1 MVIITTPER
10 LKQGNDT
17 RKKDKNLSNSS
28 PIKAF
33 LGEVAYNAATAVP
46 AAENFIVSLPR
57 LVKNT
62 YKAATDKN
70 YGILDNISDSFG
82 ADSWGNNFID
92 NVIDPIAKNTFDRE
106 DWENLSDEE
115 KVARAG
121 GSLVPLF
128 GINYVNKANKLTKVN
143 KLAKNSKLN
152 NFKNAKEIVTG
163 NTGKLVNKEI
173 VGNPT
178 SRSPSQGIR
187 GIISPI
193 KTTNSKKLNAAAY
206 MLPGIQVD
214 KGIPLSQQKLAI
226 GLQSGF
232 IGGTYGIQEYL
243 TNKQEELQQ
252 KQLETLIK
260 DKRKSVNDPN
270 NIIQYDPYALEN
282 YELNSEDDD
291 SIIIPALLIGGSI
304 FGGRKFIKRYGNLLT
319 KETAKSVT
327 DTDPEAIRG
336 LSSKLDTKTKADISI
351 ADRFGF
357 RRNLVNEGLISE
369 EVANDLA
376 VDLKTKVNYQFDNL
390 YNGLYRK
397 TLNRMEAL
405 RAKDP
410 EQFNLLNRKYN
421 IYSKMQDDAYRY
433 GKYIAQN
440 NDFNTENYIRKVKE
454 GLEVPNSSYLTK
466 EDIATL
472 EEEIKSINS
481 KLSEDAKKLNR
492 DISNAF
498 RKDYENMHNN
508 HQISDR
514 MYLDSLLNRKT
525 FGDDIA
531 LYHYKPIVKDLSEPY
546 YAKFS
551 KLMLDTEPYD
561 PRIMPNKEMRGPH
574 GIDVDNSKPI
584 DQVFEKAIK
593 ENLYNIE
600 LNKQKYRFVDELIE
614 NQTKKIEEIIQNAD
628 EKITELDNRISKI
641 NNDKFRNELIR
652 QKKELVKD
660 YAKQVK
666 GLFHIKHIGSVDLHS
681 SPNTIIPAS
690 PMFNLGN
697 PNKNELHKL
706 LNDYNNTASGLMD
719 KYQGKLDTAKDLIAL
734 PFDGRID
741 YYKVDQAIA
750 DAFNFNPTLPNKIFE
765 LLKASKSLVQSTI
778 TGRFNPGFA
787 PAAFT
792 MSLHE
797 ALTVF
802 PKIASELELLQ
813 PASRFAYLHEVGRA
827 MREQFIYGQARDI
840 SDKITKNLVA
850 NVDLTPNERF
860 LMNNNLR
867 NMERKISNLLK
878 TKIEAFG
885 GGSQKPLTRN
895 NERFFTLNTKSKISD
910 NIYRFLIK
918 HDGIDGAIQ
927 KAKILDYMQMALRE
941 GPQLGL
947 TQYFGKLSGAIKNG
961 EIVDPKKMVKIIDVV
976 STYTANVGKQGT
988 GKGIL
993 GGLSKITSDY
1003 VTYGNIFI
1011 QSLAPKV
1018 RASGILDG
1026 ISNLYNLS
1034 MRVFDPNARMCD
1046 TLMLMKANASQL
1058 IHNKFIQ
1065 GLIFTSF
1072 IPTVLAYVWNHGSKE
1087 NINSYYQRSDYDKAS
1102 KFMLMNFFGTGNHLY
1117 IPKDQEV
1124 AMIDSLLYTILD
1136 SVFGMSKYN
1145 ELDPGF
1151 EHSKVVMQ
1159 SVARSLGVDS
1169 IPALDLLAN
1178 ASGKDINL
1186 NPFDENFGINDL
1198 SRNKLNPDMTETVY
1212 KNGLFNQ
1219 EATSL
1224 INSIFGVLGSSLLTA
1239 SEEYNVGQG
1248 GDTSA
1253 SDAMN
1258 SFVDRFTKTSKL
1270 FGNKAVSTYNETS
1283 KTVYNKRNL
1292 INKIATIPD
1301 KNRNQQI
1308 VYDFIKMYNRNRI
1321 KPIHDEIT
1329 KYRDLANT
1337 IRVTSKTKS
1346 GKVLDY
1352 SKRKDMINE
1361 VNKKLQLKFAE
1372 EYHEFENL
1380 DKLLQAKFGNGLTLE
1395 NFMEKLYG

>member
-1 MVIITTPER
+1 MKKWKKYLLFVFIMSVILFVPS
-10 LKQGNDT
+10 KQNVGADT
-17 RKKDKNLSNSS
+17 ANSYDSNMQTQRYDTYVRVGKDGSYTVTESIGVVFLNPRHGIYRNIPLTGISTGKDKKKSYYYTEFKLISNDSDSNLVVDDESS
-28 PIKAF
+28 YVAQLRFGDEDK
-33 LGEVAYNAATAVP
+33 EVDQGTYS
-46 AAENFIVSLPR
+46 F
-57 LVKNT
+57 T
-62 YKAATDKN
+62 YK
-70 YGILDNISDSFG
+70 
-82 ADSWGNNFID
+82 
-92 NVIDPIAKNTFDRE
+92 
-106 DWENLSDEE
+106 
-115 KVARAG
+115 
-121 GSLVPLF
+121 
-128 GINYVNKANKLTKVN
+128 LT
-143 KLAKNSKLN
+143 
-152 NFKNAKEIVTG
+152 
-163 NTGKLVNKEI
+163 
-173 VGNPT
+173 P
-178 SRSPSQGIR
+178 
-187 GIISPI
+187 
-193 KTTNSKKLNAAAY
+193 
-206 MLPGIQVD
+206 
-214 KGIPLSQQKLAI
+214 
-226 GLQSGF
+226 
-232 IGGTYGIQEYL
+232 
-243 TNKQEELQQ
+243 
-252 KQLETLIK
+252 
-260 DKRKSVNDPN
+260 
-270 NIIQYDPYALEN
+270 QYQ
-282 YELNSEDDD
+282 
-291 SIIIPALLIGGSI
+291 
-304 FGGRKFIKRYGNLLT
+304 
-319 KETAKSVT
+319 
-327 DTDPEAIRG
+327 
-336 LSSKLDTKTKADISI
+336 DTK
-351 ADRFGF
+351 
-357 RRNLVNEGLISE
+357 
-369 EVANDLA
+369 NDL
-376 VDLKTKVNYQFDNL
+376 L
-390 YNGLYRK
+390 YY
-397 TLNRMEAL
+397 
-405 RAKDP
+405 
-410 EQFNLLNRKYN
+410 
-421 IYSKMQDDAYRY
+421 
-433 GKYIAQN
+433 
-440 NDFNTENYIRKVKE
+440 
-454 GLEVPNSSYLTK
+454 
-466 EDIATL
+466 
-472 EEEIKSINS
+472 
-481 KLSEDAKKLNR
+481 
-492 DISNAF
+492 
-498 RKDYENMHNN
+498 
-508 HQISDR
+508 
-514 MYLDSLLNRKT
+514 
-525 FGDDIA
+525 
-531 LYHYKPIVKDLSEPY
+531 
-546 YAKFS
+546 
-551 KLMLDTEPYD
+551 
-561 PRIMPNKEMRGPH
+561 
-574 GIDVDNSKPI
+574 
-584 DQVFEKAIK
+584 
-593 ENLYNIE
+593 
-600 LNKQKYRFVDELIE
+600 
-614 NQTKKIEEIIQNAD
+614 
-628 EKITELDNRISKI
+628 
-641 NNDKFRNELIR
+641 
-652 QKKELVKD
+652 
-660 YAKQVK
+660 
-666 GLFHIKHIGSVDLHS
+666 
-681 SPNTIIPAS
+681 
-690 PMFNLGN
+690 
-697 PNKNELHKL
+697 
-706 LNDYNNTASGLMD
+706 
-719 KYQGKLDTAKDLIAL
+719 
-734 PFDGRID
+734 
-741 YYKVDQAIA
+741 
-750 DAFNFNPTLPNKIFE
+750 
-765 LLKASKSLVQSTI
+765 
-778 TGRFNPGFA
+778 
-787 PAAFT
+787 
-792 MSLHE
+792 
-797 ALTVF
+797 
-802 PKIASELELLQ
+802 
-813 PASRFAYLHEVGRA
+813 
-827 MREQFIYGQARDI
+827 
-840 SDKITKNLVA
+840 
-850 NVDLTPNERF
+850 
-860 LMNNNLR
+860 
-867 NMERKISNLLK
+867 
-878 TKIEAFG
+878 
-885 GGSQKPLTRN
+885 
-895 NERFFTLNTKSKISD
+895 
-910 NIYRFLIK
+910 
-918 HDGIDGAIQ
+918 
-927 KAKILDYMQMALRE
+927 RE